1 MKSQVEPPFRHR
13 HGGFSTAALL
23 MGPYKLMDLTAK
35 KGEVP
40 RVVNDDEVDVVFFFF
55 PKWWVSG
62 ITGVIWVVLFCYFG
76 A

>member
-1 MKSQVEPPFRHR
+1 MKSQVEPPFRH
-13 HGGFSTAALL
+13 GGSTAALL

-40 RVVNDDEVDVVFFFF
+40 RVLMMRSMAFFE
-55 PKWWVSG
+55 WWVATLG
-62 ITGVIWVVLFCYFG
+62 RVVVGYFG